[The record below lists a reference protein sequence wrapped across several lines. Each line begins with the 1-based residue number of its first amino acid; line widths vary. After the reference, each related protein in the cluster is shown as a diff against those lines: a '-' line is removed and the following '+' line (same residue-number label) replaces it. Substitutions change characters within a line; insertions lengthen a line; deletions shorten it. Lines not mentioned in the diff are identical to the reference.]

1 MGCQLV
7 PAPKIS
13 YMQAPRV
20 GGLGLARVTPGA
32 PPFPSGAM
40 NNAATRRCARVSGLS
55 VTIFAL
61 EAEYTKRQTLT
72 WYENCFKIISPYQLS
87 VLELHKPFNRGYSA
101 RPSPALDQFQRI

>member
-32 PPFPSGAM
+32 PSLPSGAM
-40 NNAATRRCARVSGLS
+40 VAGQRRYPPVCAGEWVFGYDFRPT
-55 VTIFAL
+55 TIF
-61 EAEYTKRQTLT
+61 RD
-72 WYENCFKIISPYQLS
+72 FS
-87 VLELHKPFNRGYSA
+87 
-101 RPSPALDQFQRI
+101 